1 MRPEIDSD
9 LEAHIYRDN
18 INYLQKQL
26 QESYKKNLELRTKLS
41 ELEPI
46 LKLNKYYIKVVSSLF
61 QQEATSLVVYAYS
74 EEQLKEMFKEYE
86 IISCKNVDNGTEQE
100 EITDDILSTDA

>member
-9 LEAHIYRDN
+9 LEAQIYRDN

-46 LKLNKYYIKVVSSLF
+46 IKLNKYYIKVVSSLF
-61 QQEATSLVVYAYS
+61 QHEATSLVVYAYS
-74 EEQLKEMFKEYE
+74 EEQLKEVFKEYE
-86 IISCKNVDNGTEQE
+86 IISCTNVDNITEQE
-100 EITDDILSTDA
+100 EIIDDTLSTDA